1 VSTSL
6 RRPALRGALLLLT
19 AILVAGLATVAA
31 RPAAAADNPSSV
43 FGADVRDYHVDQLM
57 VENAPGSDKSYAKD
71 AGLNWVRAGVGWAW
85 AQPAKQGA
93 WDTAYMDKAKAS
105 VKKLT
110 DRGFTP
116 IVILQAAPDWVNGGA
131 HKPCWVPDEHFG
143 TFAAYAADVV
153 RDFKASGIPVSYW
166 QIWNEPEASIE
177 NFGGNMDQGIGC
189 FGAKGDTRTYGGE
202 RYARFMQQ
210 AYKAIKE
217 ADPEAKVISGGSEL
231 GCHDC
236 PQSKFWHSA
245 LGYDADRDG
254 DPDGTEFFDIFD
266 YHAYAGWAPGSLQD
280 WSFIQEFNPYS
291 SGKGYVFDKL
301 RYVRKLLEQY
311 GGAGKPVI
319 LGEAGLN
326 CNVSST
332 GAKPCGDAGLDAG
345 FTAAQA
351 STVIRTYTRGLAAGL
366 LAVEWF
372 SFGDGMYFESELVD
386 VTDGKVVRARP
397 GYGSFKFLA
406 SQLGGAR
413 LLNEETCNLDP
424 GQELCQPGASS
435 VRDKSQP
442 YKGYQSEAYSFC
454 KGTTVIGVVWSN
466 DFTKPVVSKP
476 LDAGATVYDMYGNA
490 KAGATAFEVG
500 PDPNIVTHPN
510 RPECGY
516 QPPPET
522 TAATT
527 TTTTT
532 TTAPPAPAAA
542 PEVTA
547 APATTAAP
555 TTTTTTTRAPKRE
568 KPAKG
573 KPGAPFAVVNQAEQ
587 AKDDGAGTTDRTD
600 EVAAT
605 AGGSD
610 GGGTPG
616 AGGEGDLP
624 FTGAGT
630 AIPAALGGLVLL
642 LLGVTMLVA
651 GRRRAGKR

>member
-1 VSTSL
+1 MSTSL

-19 AILVAGLATVAA
+19 AALVAGLATVAA
-31 RPAAAADNPSSV
+31 RPAAAAGNPSSV
-43 FGADVRDYHVDQLM
+43 FGADVRDYHVDKLV
-57 VENAPGSDKSYAKD
+57 VENAPGRDRSYAKD
-71 AGLNWVRAGVGWAW
+71 AGLTWVRAGVGWAW
-85 AQPAKQGA
+85 AQPARQGE
-93 WDTAYMDKAKAS
+93 WDTAYMDKAKAT

-143 TFAAYAADVV
+143 TFATYAADVV
-153 RDFKASGIPVSYW
+153 RDFKASGIPVTYW

-189 FGAKGDTRTYGGE
+189 FGTKGDAKTYGGE

-217 ADPEAKVISGGSEL
+217 ADAEAKVISGGSEL

-236 PQSKFWHSA
+236 PQSKFWRSVF
-245 LGYDADRDG
+245 GYDADGDG
-254 DPDGTEFFDIFD
+254 DPDGTELFDIFD
-266 YHAYAGWAPGSLQD
+266 YHAYSGWGPGSLQD
-280 WSFIQEFNPYS
+280 WSFIPEFNPYS

-301 RYVRKLLEQY
+301 NYARKLLEEY

-386 VTDGKVVRARP
+386 MSKESEVVRTRP
-397 GYGSFKFLA
+397 GYDSLRFLA

-424 GQELCQPGASS
+424 DQELCRPGASP

-442 YKGYQSEAYSFC
+442 YLGYRSEAYSFC
-454 KGTTVIGVVWSN
+454 KGTTAIGVVWSN
-466 DFTKPVVSKP
+466 DFTRPVVSKP
-476 LDAGATVYDMYGNA
+476 LDAGATVHDMYGNA
-490 KAGATAFEVG
+490 KAGATTFEVG
-500 PDPNIVTHPN
+500 PEPNIVTQPN

-532 TTAPPAPAAA
+532 TAPPAPAPA
-542 PEVTA
+542 PEVTE

-555 TTTTTTTRAPKRE
+555 TTTTEAPKPV
-568 KPAKG
+568 KPGKG
-573 KPGAPFAVVNQAEQ
+573 KPGAPFAVVKKARQ
-587 AKDDGAGTTDRTD
+587 AKDDEPETTDRTD

-605 AGGSD
+605 ADGGD

-630 AIPAALGGLVLL
+630 AIPAALAGLVLL
-642 LLGVTMLVA
+642 LLGVTMLVL
-651 GRRRAGKR
+651 GRRRVSRR